1 MNKKIILLGGTI
13 NSGKNMAHDLIKHE
27 LGADNVHSEYFAR
40 ELKDT

>member
-27 LGADNVHSEYFAR
+27 LGADNVHSEY
-40 ELKDT
+40 LTTY